1 MAAVTPLKFLGATVI
16 DYTTNVGWN
25 GQESTMS
32 INLVED
38 PVDGDI
44 FHLSNY
50 LMPIGH
56 PIYFSHGAL
65 GFGGIVRNW
74 SKTNSTDGRKF
85 SVELA
90 DPRMFFDGIN
100 LIINDYTYT
109 VDTPNVFNIYG
120 YLENVVGF
128 GESKKN
134 EAGIQARKVLDAL
147 FQMSFQVRGADYCGG
162 IDYEGISYFID
173 ISGIPHPPEEF
184 RLPQTSI
191 TLTELLNEI
200 AEVTSSTWICK
211 LELDGLLRWVISF
224 TFKSRADYPVYG
236 AVGNF
241 VNSIPEASTRENGV
255 ELVNE
260 TTTKM
265 LFGGKRTDMY
275 AVFYAD
281 GGPVDKKDPD
291 DIDRIPNVNG
301 FDSKDNPIWFYFGYD
316 LAGNL
321 VTTRTDNIT
330 FTIDARDVRI
340 PGLGAKY
347 ETDIAE
353 MRAALSDIEVWS
365 SFLLAMWPF
374 EYIPDSDGKK
384 TDYSYTIVDVTP
396 IPASPTARPPD
407 TVYALK
413 KGFLRYDQ
421 VGDRKIAVYTKKYKH
436 KGLINPHF
444 RKAVDLRLE
453 GSLSAST
460 LTSIESMGSWGNL
473 SPTMLSAFLAKA
485 DPDTRKRTPG
495 QSLFALV
502 SQFAENNYGLKFMVT
517 LPDIKMAV
525 EPDTGLR
532 RFDVLPTDGGWINMK
547 EIKTGIKKSI
557 IPDDVF
563 PLLLEDNRL
572 SCYVRFDNPEILDFT
587 EIDSQD
593 IVYDFS
599 HRKDQLNDRIRDY
612 AFVKATVDLEF
623 KFLDYKKAI
632 GTRAII
638 TLPGRV
644 HYKEYQENFA
654 SHLLHNVYTS
664 MINVETANLITIAR
678 DETNSNC
685 ANYIGY
691 RYKIGYQDQF
701 EYNSNHNTTSIE
713 QLKRQG
719 SGANDA
725 LIYLLG
731 QELTVAGK
739 NFENAFDSIFNVEFA
754 KRALIPLMAA
764 IPLESQVDFYGP
776 WISSIGSGKTE
787 IEQDATLVPWTFNSS
802 DIMDNIANAKIM
814 DVKGNLLWTETGSFE
829 IPGLPICSLGDAL
842 VSGGP
847 YVTDMSVN
855 MGVNG
860 FTTSYRMS
868 SWTPRFTKATNSLV
882 DRVMRVKQI
891 AFKEVRNMLETFKV
905 KNRNG

>member
-1 MAAVTPLKFLGATVI
+1 MADSTVLKFLGATVI
-16 DYTTNVGWN
+16 DYTTNIGWN

-38 PVDGDI
+38 PTDGDI

-50 LMPIGH
+50 LTSVGQPT
-56 PIYFSHGAL
+56 FFNHGGL
-65 GFGGIVRNW
+65 SFGGIIRNW
-74 SKTNSTDGRKF
+74 KKTNSTDGRKF
-85 SVELA
+85 SVELS

-100 LIINDYTYT
+100 LIINDYTYK
-109 VDTPNVFNIYG
+109 VDIPNVFNVYG

-128 GESKKN
+128 GESNKN
-134 EAGIQARKVLDAL
+134 EAGVQAGKILEAL
-147 FQMSFQVRGADYCGG
+147 FQMSFSGAEYCGG
-162 IDYEGISYFID
+162 ITYNGISYFID
-173 ISGIPHPPEEF
+173 ISGIPTPPAEF
-184 RLPQTSI
+184 RLSQTTIS
-191 TLTELLNEI
+191 LTDLLNEI
-200 AEVTSSTWICK
+200 ADVTSSTWICK
-211 LELDGLLRWVISF
+211 LQLDTLSRWIISF
-224 TFKSRADYPVYG
+224 AFQSRADYPVYG

-241 VNSIPEASTRENGV
+241 VNSIPEATTRENGV

-275 AVFYAD
+275 VVFYAD
-281 GGPVDKKDPD
+281 GGPVDKTNPS
-291 DIDRIPNVNG
+291 DIHRIPNLNG
-301 FDSKDNPIWFYFGYD
+301 LDSKDNPIWFYFGYD

-321 VTTRTDNIT
+321 VTTRTNNNT
-330 FTIDARDVRI
+330 FTIDARDVRVE
-340 PGLGAKY
+340 GLGNTY

-374 EYIPDSDGKK
+374 EYIPDNDGEE
-384 TDYSYTIVDVTP
+384 TDYSYTVVDVTP
-396 IPASPTARPPD
+396 ISTSNNSTPPTP
-407 TVYALK
+407 VYQIK
-413 KGFLRYDQ
+413 KGFLRYEQ
-421 VGDRKIAVYTKKYKH
+421 VGGQQIPIYTKQYKH
-436 KGLINPHF
+436 NKVPNPHF

-517 LPDIKMAV
+517 LPTVKMAV
-525 EPDTGLR
+525 EPDTGIR
-532 RFDVLPTDGGWINMK
+532 RFNVLPTDGGWINVNQ
-547 EIKTGIKKSI
+547 IDSAVRQSI
-557 IPDDVF
+557 LPDDVF

-572 SCYVRFDNPEILDFT
+572 SCYVRYDNPEILDFT

-593 IVYDFS
+593 IIYDYS
-599 HRKDQLNDRIRDY
+599 NKKDKY
-612 AFVKATVDLEF
+612 AFVRATVDLEF
-623 KFLDYKKAI
+623 KFLDYDNAI

-644 HYKEYQENFA
+644 YHKDFQENFA
-654 SHLLHNVYTS
+654 SHLLHNVYS
-664 MINVETANLITIAR
+664 NMIDLETENLILEAR
-678 DETNSNC
+678 SETNNHC

-691 RYKIGYQDQF
+691 RYNISYQQQF
-701 EYNSNHNTTSIE
+701 EYNSNHDKTSIE
-713 QLKRQG
+713 QLKKQG
-719 SGANDA
+719 SGASDA
-725 LIYLLG
+725 LVYLLS
-731 QELTVAGK
+731 QEKTVASK
-739 NFENAFDSIFNVEFA
+739 NFENAFDSIFNVEYA
-754 KRALIPLMAA
+754 KQALVPLMAA

-776 WISSIGSGKTE
+776 WVSSVGTGKTE
-787 IEQDATLVPWTFNSS
+787 IEQDATLVPWNFNSS
-802 DIMDNIANAKIM
+802 DIMDSVASAK
-814 DVKGNLLWTETGSFE
+814 VSSVQGNLIWTETGSFE
-829 IPGLPICSLGDAL
+829 IPGLPICSLGDSL
-842 VSGGP
+842 VGGGP

-855 MGVNG
+855 MGTNG

-868 SWTPRFTKATNSLV
+868 SWTPRFTKSSNSFI
-882 DRVMRVKQI
+882 DRVIRVKQT
-891 AFKEVRNMLETFKV
+891 AFKTVRNMLETFKV